1 MDLLVVG
8 LNHRTAP
15 VSLRE
20 RVAFSVDQ
28 LAVALPALKKA
39 GAFRELAILSTC
51 NRTEAIVVGDNVDPS
66 SVVSWIAEYH
76 NISASE
82 LKDSIYSHQGV
93 EAVHHAI
100 RVACGLDSMVI
111 GEPQIFG
118 QYKDCFSIAQ
128 IHNTLGPDLNNLMQT
143 SNRIAKKVRS
153 ETGIGENPVSVAS
166 TSVTLAKQLFADV
179 SSCRTLLIGAGE
191 TIELVAQHLKS
202 TGVNNLVIA
211 NRTLSHAEALAEE
224 LDAQA
229 VDLRAVPLILEDTD
243 ILISSTGSELPILG
257 KGTVERVLKSRR
269 HKPIFMVDLAVPRD
283 IEPEVADLNDVYL
296 YSIDDLQD
304 IIVENLGLRQSAADD
319 ALRIIE
325 HAVQQYAEDYNSQD
339 AVDTL
344 RRFRARHEAIKQAEL
359 TKAQARLM
367 NGDDPEAVLTAL
379 ANQLTNKIIHI
390 PSIEIKKSGS
400 QKETLLVIERLFQ
413 LDDDT

>member
-1 MDLLVVG
+1 
-8 LNHRTAP
+8 
-15 VSLRE
+15 
-20 RVAFSVDQ
+20 
-28 LAVALPALKKA
+28 
-39 GAFRELAILSTC
+39 
-51 NRTEAIVVGDNVDPS
+51 
-66 SVVSWIAEYH
+66 
-76 NISASE
+76 
-82 LKDSIYSHQGV
+82 
-93 EAVHHAI
+93 
-100 RVACGLDSMVI
+100 
-111 GEPQIFG
+111 
-118 QYKDCFSIAQ
+118 
-128 IHNTLGPDLNNLMQT
+128 
-143 SNRIAKKVRS
+143 
-153 ETGIGENPVSVAS
+153 
-166 TSVTLAKQLFADV
+166 
-179 SSCRTLLIGAGE
+179 
-191 TIELVAQHLKS
+191 VAQHLKS

>member
-51 NRTEAIVVGDNVDPS
+51 NRTEAIVVAENADPS
-66 SVVSWIAEYH
+66 SIVSWFAEYH
-76 NISASE
+76 SIPTSE
-82 LKDSIYSHQGV
+82 LADSIYTHQGTQ
-93 EAVHHAI
+93 AVQHAM

-118 QYKDCFSIAQ
+118 QFKECFSIAQ
-128 IHNTLGPDLNNLMQT
+128 IHNTLGPDLNNLAQT
-143 SNRIAKKVRS
+143 TNRIAKQVRT

-166 TSVTLAKQLFADV
+166 TSVTLAKQLFTEVA
-179 SSCRTLLIGAGE
+179 SCNALLIGAGE
-191 TIELVAQHLKS
+191 TIELVARHLKD
-202 TGVNNLVIA
+202 TGVSNLVIA
-211 NRTLSHAEALAEE
+211 NRTLAHAETLAQEF
-224 LDAQA
+224 DAQA
-229 VDLRAVPLILEDTD
+229 VDLSAVPLILEDTD
-243 ILISSTGSELPILG
+243 IVITSTGSELPILG

-296 YSIDDLQD
+296 YSIDDLQE

-319 ALRIIE
+319 ALRIIDQ
-325 HAVQQYAEDYNSQD
+325 AVHQYTENYNSQD

-344 RRFRARHEAIKQAEL
+344 RRFRAHHETLKQAEL
-359 TKAQARLM
+359 AKARARLA
-367 NGDDPEAVLTAL
+367 NGDDPETVITAL
-379 ANQLTNKIIHI
+379 ANQLTNKIIHV
-390 PSIEIKKSGS
+390 PSIEIKKAGS
-400 QKETLLVIERLFQ
+400 QKETLLTIERLFQ
-413 LDDDT
+413 LDDDA